1 MGKGDGQGKILVV
14 SSAPELAEITEKA
27 VSGSFEVAYA
37 SNQQE
42 GLDKAR
48 KEMPD
53 MIVLGYIE
61 PQGTAFELHR
71 KLRGGWITR
80 NIPLLIVDL
89 YPQDQSRRVL
99 TMEEGL
105 QIEADEYIVGG
116 DYEAIS
122 RLLEPARF
130 REKLDTRLRE
140 RVNIFKETLLD
151 PNTFCV
157 TWEQIAGRGA
167 FEMQQEEIIDN
178 VYEAVKGG
186 IASGISVTDN
196 PGGNPAI
203 STELLCTEIK
213 KLGIEPL
220 VHLACRDKNRNELE
234 SLLYGLSAL
243 EVRNVLLLTGDA
255 PSTAAFGG
263 KSKPV
268 FDLDPIH
275 GLQLIEMMNKG
286 LEHEMLGKKR
296 VLAPTDLF
304 AGVCVSSFKQ
314 QEAELMGQYY
324 KLNKKIQAGA
334 KFIIT
339 QVGYDVRKLN
349 ELLMWL
355 KVNGYDIP
363 VMANIYILPYG
374 TAKFMNANQIPGCV
388 VTDKLV
394 AEMAEEKKAEDKGK
408 AARLLRAAKMYAL
421 AKGMG
426 CAGAH
431 LGGIGISYD
440 TVEYIVRKGE
450 ELSENWQDLVA
461 EFDYPQ
467 KDGFYYFKRDPKTGL
482 NLDKPNPRPRKPSFK
497 SFGMPSPPLMFT
509 ICRFAHIL
517 LFEPKSPL
525 FKMLRPIARLIDSTR
540 RLKKVFLYFEHLA
553 KVALFGCMNCG
564 DCAIFDI
571 AYLCPMSQCPK
582 NQRNGPCGGSY
593 EGWCEVY
600 PNEKKCIWVKA
611 YERWKARKEEDKI
624 GAYITAPCDWEL
636 WETSSWL
643 NFYLG
648 RDHTAKRLGLKPPVD
663 KSALKKADVAKGA
676 EKAVKA

>member
-1 MGKGDGQGKILVV
+1 MGKGDEPGKILVV
-14 SSAPELAEITEKA
+14 SSVPDLAEITEKA

-37 SNQQE
+37 SNEQE
-42 GLDKAR
+42 GLEKAR

-61 PQGTAFELHR
+61 PQGTAFNLHR
-71 KLRGGWITR
+71 KLRGGWITK

-105 QIEADEYIVGG
+105 QIEADEYIAGE

-140 RVNIFKETLLD
+140 RVNTFKEALLD

-167 FEMQQEEIIDN
+167 FEMQQEEIIDK
-178 VYEAVKGG
+178 VYEAVQGG
-186 IASGISVTDN
+186 IANGISVTDN

-203 STELLCTEIK
+203 STEMLCIEIK

-220 VHLACRDKNRNELE
+220 VHLACRDKNRNEME
-234 SLLYGLSAL
+234 SMLYGLSAL
-243 EVRNVLLLTGDA
+243 GVRNVLLLTGDA
-255 PSTAAFGG
+255 PADAAFGG

-275 GLQLIEMMNKG
+275 VLQLVEMMNNG
-286 LEHEMLGKKR
+286 LEHEVLGKKR

-304 AGVCVSSFKQ
+304 AGVCVSPFKQ

-324 KLNKKIQAGA
+324 KLSKKIQAGA
-334 KFIIT
+334 KFIIN
-339 QVGYDVRKLN
+339 QVGFDVRKLH
-349 ELLMWL
+349 ELLTWS
-355 KVNGYDIP
+355 KVNGYNIL
-363 VMANIYILPYG
+363 VLANIYILPYG
-374 TAKFMNANQIPGCV
+374 TAKFMNANEIPGCV

-394 AEMAEEKKAEDKGK
+394 AELAEEKKAEDKGK

-431 LGGIGISYD
+431 IGGIGISYNM
-440 TVEYIVRKGE
+440 VEYIVRKGE
-450 ELSENWQDLVA
+450 ELAPNWQDLVA

-467 KDGFYYFKRDPKTGL
+467 KDGFYLFEKDPKTGL
-482 NLDKPNPRPRKPSFK
+482 NLDKLTPRPRKPSLK
-497 SFGMPSPPLMFT
+497 SFGMPSPPIMYTL
-509 ICRFAHIL
+509 CSVAHVL
-517 LFEPKSPL
+517 LFNPNSLL
-525 FKMLRPIARLIDSTR
+525 FKLFRPLARFIDSSR
-540 RLKKVFLYFEHLA
+540 IQKAVFGYFEHLA

-564 DCAIFDI
+564 DCAIFDV
-571 AYLCPMSQCPK
+571 AYLCPVSQCPK
-582 NQRNGPCGGSY
+582 NQRNGPCGGSH

-600 PNEKKCIWVKA
+600 PDERKCVWVKA
-611 YERWKARKEEDKI
+611 YERWKARKAEDKI
-624 GAYITAPCDWEL
+624 GAYITPPCNWEL
-636 WETSSWL
+636 WETPSWL

-648 RDHTAKRLGLKPPVD
+648 RDHTAKRLGVKPPG
-663 KSALKKADVAKGA
+663 KSVSAKADVAKGA
-676 EKAVKA
+676 EKAAQA

>member
-178 VYEAVKGG
+178 VYEAVRGG

>member
-37 SNQQE
+37 SNEQE
-42 GLDKAR
+42 GLDQAR

-71 KLRGGWITR
+71 KLRGGWITK

-105 QIEADEYIVGG
+105 QIEADEYIAGE
-116 DYEAIS
+116 DYEAIT

-130 REKLDTRLRE
+130 REKLDIRLRE
-140 RVNIFKETLLD
+140 RVNTFKEALLD

-167 FEMQQEEIIDN
+167 FEMQQEEIIDK
-178 VYEAVKGG
+178 VYEAMQGG
-186 IASGISVTDN
+186 IVRGISVTDN

-203 STELLCTEIK
+203 STEMLCIEIK
-213 KLGIEPL
+213 KLGIEAL
-220 VHLACRDKNRNELE
+220 VHLACRDKNRNEME
-234 SLLYGLSAL
+234 SMLYGLSAL
-243 EVRNVLLLTGDA
+243 GVRNVLLLTGDA
-255 PSTAAFGG
+255 PSPAAFGG

-275 GLQLIEMMNKG
+275 VLQLVEMMNNG
-286 LEHEMLGKKR
+286 LEHEVLGKKR

-304 AGVCVSSFKQ
+304 AGVCVSPFKQ

-324 KLNKKIQAGA
+324 KLSKKIQAGA
-334 KFIIT
+334 KFIIN
-339 QVGYDVRKLN
+339 QVGFDVRKLH
-349 ELLMWL
+349 ELLTWL
-355 KVNGYDIP
+355 KVNGYNTP
-363 VMANIYILPYG
+363 VLANIYILPLG
-374 TAKFMNANQIPGCV
+374 TAKFMNRNEIPGCV

-408 AARLLRAAKMYAL
+408 AAMLLRAAKMYAL

-431 LGGIGISYD
+431 IGGIGISYNM
-440 TVEYIVRKGE
+440 VEYIVRKGE
-450 ELSENWQDLVA
+450 ELAPNWQDLVA

-467 KDGFYYFKRDPKTGL
+467 KDGFYLFERDPKTGL
-482 NLDKPNPRPRKPSFK
+482 NLDKPAARRAKVARPPIYAFSR
-497 SFGMPSPPLMFT
+497 L
-509 ICRFAHIL
+509 AHIL

-525 FKMLRPIARLIDSTR
+525 FKLLRPIARFIDSSR
-540 RLKKVFLYFEHLA
+540 IQKAVFGYFEHLA
-553 KVALFGCMNCG
+553 KVALFSCMNCG
-564 DCAIFDI
+564 DCAIFDV

-600 PNEKKCIWVKA
+600 PNERKCVWVKA
-611 YERWKARKEEDKI
+611 YERLKARGKEDEI
-624 GAYITAPCDWEL
+624 GAYITPPCNWEL
-636 WETSSWL
+636 WETPSWL

-648 RDHTAKRLGLKPPVD
+648 RDHTAKRLGVKPPVD